1 MNVCDVKTQRP
12 YFIDLYKLLLEN
24 EWDHFIGN
32 FFQLMWFNLC
42 SEQSNLYFGWK
53 IFRIMS
59 FLHVIRTS
67 FEMSIFSLYQHL
79 KRLFC
84 HFNITKCMM
93 QCDFHYFRHSLLTHA
108 LKWKT
113 VMFHN
118 LIKHRPVRLVGTFSE
133 KFSLLIKFI
142 YWVRGC

>member
-1 MNVCDVKTQRP
+1 MVLLF
-12 YFIDLYKLLLEN
+12 YFVDPTKSQKRGVVMETPV
-24 EWDHFIGN
+24 
-32 FFQLMWFNLC
+32 
-42 SEQSNLYFGWK
+42 
-53 IFRIMS
+53 MS

-67 FEMSIFSLYQHL
+67 FQMSIFSLLQDL
-79 KRLFC
+79 RGLFC
-84 HFNITKCMM
+84 PLNMSKCMM

-118 LIKHRPVRLVGTFSE
+118 LTNLIKHRPVCLVGTFSE

-142 YWVRGC
+142 YGIRGC